1 MRSPTNPPGSSTSWA
16 SPTDHGRRSAEL
28 AVIDASLYLV
38 LAVGGGLAAIV
49 LLVTAW
55 VAARI
60 ARRLP
65 PSPVVEFGPP
75 PGELIDHA
83 IAARADRRVLAAGVI
98 DLAVRGRVR
107 VLSSRDSSGPV
118 AIQRVPAAPFSE
130 WESSLFAALVGPDT
144 TGGQRRRRQ
153 RALTRLGVSDDNRD
167 VAFLTGPA
175 SFPVARARA
184 LALLVEER
192 RQLLGRRGLTKGRP
206 VGIHLVL
213 LALAFLAALGVG
225 VVLGLVAL
233 VDGLWPIT
241 VLVPVVLAALIWVI
255 AVTPPPIQ
263 RFTATGNELRQQ
275 LSGLRDYLKF
285 AERDRL
291 RMLQGPDTALRDY
304 ADRLVLTEK
313 LLPYANVLGE
323 ERAWRR
329 ELAQLA
335 DLQSSDGLIALG
347 TTVDALVTIM
357 DAISTIAAL
366 ARAAGSVIGAMLRLF
381 D

>member
-1 MRSPTNPPGSSTSWA
+1 M
-16 SPTDHGRRSAEL
+16 
-28 AVIDASLYLV
+28 IDASLYLV